1 MTGPDTR
8 PKVFVTRRVPERVL
22 AELEAMFDLT
32 LHDAELPL
40 IRAEL
45 LAGAGGQDGVL
56 AMLSD
61 TVDAEFLDAAGEQ
74 LRIVANHA
82 VGYDNVDLDACSR
95 HGVLVS
101 NTPDVLTA
109 ATAQL
114 AVALMLDVTRRV
126 TEGDRLLRGR
136 KPWIWTPTFM
146 LGRDVRGRLLGIV
159 GLGRIG
165 REVARLA
172 EAFGMHVAYTRRSG
186 PDADA
191 PWEFL
196 AFDELVAR
204 ADIIS
209 IHCPLT
215 PETRHLFAADTF
227 RAMKRS
233 AYLVNTSRGPVV
245 DEAALAEALR
255 SGEIA
260 GAALDVFE
268 REPEVDEGLLACEN
282 VVLAPHLGSATDET
296 RAAMGMLCVS
306 ALNAVLV
313 EDRVPENALNPG
325 AARVVA

>member
-1 MTGPDTR
+1 MLDSR
-8 PKVFVTRRVPERVL
+8 PKVFATRRVTEGVR
-22 AELEAMFDLT
+22 AELEALFDLT
-32 LHDAELPL
+32 LHDSEEPL
-40 IRAEL
+40 ARDEL
-45 LAGAGGQDGVL
+45 LAGASGHCGVV

-61 TVDAEFLDAAGEQ
+61 AIDDEFLDAAGQQ

-82 VGYDNVDLDACSR
+82 VGYDNVDVDACSR
-95 HGVLVS
+95 RGVVVS

-109 ATAQL
+109 ATAEL

-126 TEGDRLLRGR
+126 TEGDRLLRAR
-136 KPWIWTPTFM
+136 TPWIWAPTFM
-146 LGRDVRGRLLGIV
+146 LGGTLRGRLLGII

-172 EAFGMHVAYTRRSG
+172 DAFGMRVAYTRRSG
-186 PDADA
+186 PDEEV

-196 AFDELVAR
+196 GFDELVAR
-204 ADIIS
+204 ADVVS

-215 PETRHLFAADTF
+215 AETRHLFGADTL

-233 AYLVNTSRGPVV
+233 AYLVNTARGPVV
-245 DEAALAEALR
+245 DEAALADALL

-268 REPEVDEGLLACEN
+268 REPEVHERLLECES

-296 RAAMGMLCVS
+296 REAMGMLCVS
-306 ALNAVLV
+306 ALNAMLL

-325 AARVVA
+325 AAKILA